1 MKKWITAILAAW
13 MLLSCVF
20 CAGCGKADSL
30 TAAEIQALRDKYP
43 LITESQ
49 MTIDYAMYDLDIRL
63 PLIPYLA
70 EIEVVRTLPDYTVE
84 ITLDDEREEPVISKV
99 LFHAFE
105 VKVRETLINRTEE
118 ALPETLTIVYA
129 DIFSSS
135 YPILTEGAQFIV
147 SLTNGKG
154 SHEGSYLF
162 FDDTSYYV
170 TESGHLLSV
179 YTERGTTLS
188 GLTKSAAKTRIDKLA
203 EK

>member
-1 MKKWITAILAAW
+1 MQRRIFMKKWITAILAAW

-43 LITESQ
+43 LITNI
-49 MTIDYAMYDLDIRL
+49 TIEYPMFNLDVRL
-63 PLIPYLA
+63 PLVPYLA

-84 ITLDDEREEPVISKV
+84 IASDGRKDTV

-105 VKVRETLINRTEE
+105 VKVRETLINRTEKP
-118 ALPETLTIVYA
+118 LPETLVISYA
-129 DIFSSS
+129 DVFSSS
-135 YPILTEGAQFIV
+135 YPVLTEGAQFIV

-154 SHEGSYLF
+154 SHEGRHLF
-162 FDDTSYYV
+162 FDDTCYYV

-188 GLTKSAAKTRIDKLA
+188 GLTKSAAQTQINKLA
-203 EK
+203 KK